1 MTILNFDGS
10 WYGLLC
16 CIFHVY
22 EYKLDAVSVSNSVH
36 SQVDAFSSKRE
47 VYTDPEQAARVSK
60 GLAGKLSAKGLGDL
74 YACFLSE
81 LPEAPSLIVRYARA
95 VFSEGLTEKA
105 FGNADVLKVT
115 QIAKMVSR
123 ERHRMKAFI
132 RFQLT
137 ADNVYFAEI
146 EPDFNVL
153 PLIAGHFKRRY
164 ADQEWIIYDKRRK
177 YGIYYD
183 LQKIEEV
190 QFTFSKGKTNT
201 SVFSESEALYQNM
214 WKDYFKHVS
223 IDSRKN
229 TALHLRHVPKRYW
242 KHLIEKQVY

>member
-1 MTILNFDGS
+1 MTPLIYDGS
-10 WYGLLC
+10 WHGLLC
-16 CIFHVY
+16 CIFDVY
-22 EYKLDAVSVSNSVH
+22 EYKLGPVSVTTESLY
-36 SQVDAFSSKRE
+36 QPDAFSAPRQ
-47 VYTDPEQAARVSK
+47 VFTDPGHAERVLK
-60 GLAGKLSAKGLGDL
+60 GLLKKISAQAVTNL
-74 YACFLSE
+74 YTCYLSE
-81 LPEAPSLIVRYARA
+81 LPEAPSLIVRYVRA
-95 VFSEGLTEKA
+95 VFSEGMSETA
-105 FGNADVLKVT
+105 FGHPDVLRVSK
-115 QIAKMVSR
+115 IAKMVSR

-137 ADNVYFAEI
+137 ADNIYFAEV

-153 PLIAGHFKRRY
+153 PLIVSHFRNRY
-164 ADQEWIIYDKRRK
+164 ADQRWIIYDRKRR

-183 LQKIEEV
+183 LQQVEEV
-190 QFTFSKGKTNT
+190 EFTFSEGKQSNH
-201 SVFSESEALYQNM
+201 VFAESEGQYQNM

>member
-1 MTILNFDGS
+1 MTTLIYDGS
-10 WYGLLC
+10 WFGLLC
-16 CIFHVY
+16 CIFDIY
-22 EYKLDAVSVSNSVH
+22 EYKLGAVSVSTPERY
-36 SQVDAFSSKRE
+36 QPDAFSAPRE
-47 VYTDPEQAARVSK
+47 VHTDTQHAARVSK
-60 GLAGKLSAKGLGDL
+60 GLLKNVSAKAYADL

-81 LPEAPSLIVRYARA
+81 LPEVPALIVRYARA
-95 VFSEGLTEKA
+95 VFSEKLSETA
-105 FGNADVLKVT
+105 FGNPDVLRVT
-115 QIAKMVSR
+115 QISKMVSR

-137 ADNVYFAEI
+137 ADNIYFAEV

-153 PLIAGHFKRRY
+153 PLIMGHFKNRY
-164 ADQEWIIYDKRRK
+164 ADQEWIIFDKKRQ

-183 LQKIEEV
+183 LQRVEEV
-190 QFTFSKGKTNT
+190 QFTFSEGKSNPNA
-201 SVFSESEALYQNM
+201 FAESEALYQNM

>member
-1 MTILNFDGS
+1 MTLLTFDGS

-16 CIFHVY
+16 CIFDVY
-22 EYKLDAVSVSNSVH
+22 DYKLGAVYVSADTHN
-36 SQVDAFSSKRE
+36 QTDAFGSERI
-47 VYTDPEQAARVSK
+47 VYTDPEHAARVSK
-60 GLAGKLSAKGLGDL
+60 GLAGKLSAKAMGDL

-95 VFSEGLTEKA
+95 VFSNGLTENA
-105 FGNADVLKVT
+105 FGNADLLKVT

-137 ADNVYFAEI
+137 SDNIFFAEI
-146 EPDFNVL
+146 EPDFNVI
-153 PLIAGHFKRRY
+153 PLIAGHFKGRY

-183 LQKIEEV
+183 LQKVEEV
-190 QFTFSKGKTNT
+190 QFTFSEGKIN
-201 SVFSESEALYQNM
+201 SNVFAESEALYQNM

>member
-1 MTILNFDGS
+1 MTILVFDGS
-10 WYGLLC
+10 WHGLLC
-16 CIFHVY
+16 CVFDVY
-22 EYKLDAVSVSNSVH
+22 EYKLGAVSVSTH
-36 SQVDAFSSKRE
+36 AHKQADAFSSERI
-47 VYTDPEQAARVSK
+47 VYTDPEHAARVLK
-60 GLAGKLSAKGLGDL
+60 GLAAKISAKAIADL

-81 LPEAPSLIVRYARA
+81 LPDAPSLIVRYARA
-95 VFSEGLTEKA
+95 VFSAGLSEKA
-105 FGNADVLKVT
+105 FGNADVLKIT

-137 ADNVYFAEI
+137 SDNIYFAEV
-146 EPDFNVL
+146 EPDFNVI

-164 ADQEWIIYDKRRK
+164 ADQEWIIYDKKRK

-183 LQKIEEV
+183 LNKVEEV
-190 QFTFSKGKTNT
+190 QFTFTDEKNNPN
-201 SVFSESEALYQNM
+201 VFAESEVLYQNM

>member
-1 MTILNFDGS
+1 MTLLTFDGS

-16 CIFHVY
+16 CIFDVY
-22 EYKLDAVSVSNSVH
+22 EYKLGAVSVNADAH
-36 SQVDAFSSKRE
+36 SQTDAFGSERT
-47 VYTDPEQAARVSK
+47 VYTDPGHAARVSK
-60 GLAGKLSAKGLGDL
+60 GLAGKLSAKAMGDL

-95 VFSEGLTEKA
+95 VFSDGLTENA
-105 FGNADVLKVT
+105 FGNTDVLRVT
-115 QIAKMVSR
+115 QIGKMVSR

-137 ADNVYFAEI
+137 SDNIYFAEI
-146 EPDFNVL
+146 EPDYNVI
-153 PLIAGHFKRRY
+153 PLIAGHFRRRY

-183 LQKIEEV
+183 LQKVEEV
-190 QFTFSKGKTNT
+190 QFTFSEGKTNPNA
-201 SVFSESEALYQNM
+201 FAESEALYQNM

>member
-1 MTILNFDGS
+1 MTILVFDGS
-10 WYGLLC
+10 WHGLLC
-16 CIFHVY
+16 CVFDVF
-22 EYKLDAVSVSNSVH
+22 EYKLGPVSVSACSHN
-36 SQVDAFSSKRE
+36 QADAFGAERL
-47 VYTDPEQAARVSK
+47 VCTDPAHAARVSK
-60 GLAGKLSAKGLGDL
+60 GLFGKLSAKAMADL

-81 LPEAPSLIVRYARA
+81 WSEAPSLIVRYARA
-95 VFSEGLTEKA
+95 VFSEGLTE
-105 FGNADVLKVT
+105 NAYGHPDVLKVT
-115 QIAKMVSR
+115 QIAKRVSR

-137 ADNVYFAEI
+137 SDGIYFAQI
-146 EPDFNVL
+146 EPDFNVI

-164 ADQEWIIYDKRRK
+164 ADQEWIIYDKKRQ

-183 LQKIEEV
+183 LKKVEEV
-190 QFTFSKGKTNT
+190 QFTFSEGKPNPSAFT
-201 SVFSESEALYQNM
+201 ESEALYQTM
-214 WKDYFKHVS
+214 WRDYFKHVS

>member
-1 MTILNFDGS
+1 MTILVFDGS

-16 CIFHVY
+16 CIFDVY
-22 EYKLDAVSVSNSVH
+22 EYKLDAVSVTGNAYD
-36 SQVDAFSSKRE
+36 QADAFSSKRE
-47 VYTDPEQAARVSK
+47 VYTDPEHAARVYK

-81 LPEAPSLIVRYARA
+81 LPEAPSLVVRYARA
-95 VFSEGLTEKA
+95 VFSDGLTENA

-137 ADNVYFAEI
+137 ADNIYFAEI
-146 EPDFNVL
+146 EPDFNVI

-164 ADQEWIIYDKRRK
+164 ADQEWIIFDKRRK

-183 LQKIEEV
+183 LQKVEEV
-190 QFTFSKGKTNT
+190 QFTFSEGKANPNA
-201 SVFSESEALYQNM
+201 FSESEALYQNM

>member
-1 MTILNFDGS
+1 MTILVFDGS
-10 WYGLLC
+10 WHGLLC
-16 CIFHVY
+16 CIFDVY
-22 EYKLDAVSVSNSVH
+22 EYKLGAVSVSAHAHN
-36 SQVDAFSSKRE
+36 QADAFSSERM
-47 VYTDPEQAARVSK
+47 VYTDPEHAVRVSK
-60 GLAGKLSAKGLGDL
+60 GLAGKLSAKALGDL

-81 LPEAPSLIVRYARA
+81 SPEVPSLIVRYARA
-95 VFSEGLTEKA
+95 VFSAGLSENA
-105 FGNADVLKVT
+105 YGNADVLKVT

-137 ADNVYFAEI
+137 SDNIYFAEI
-146 EPDFNVL
+146 EPDFNVI

-183 LQKIEEV
+183 LQKVEEV
-190 QFTFSKGKTNT
+190 QFTFSEGKTNPNA
-201 SVFSESEALYQNM
+201 FAESEALYQNM

>member
-1 MTILNFDGS
+1 MTVLVFDGS
-10 WYGLLC
+10 WHGLLC
-16 CIFHVY
+16 CIFDVF
-22 EYKLDAVSVSNSVH
+22 EYKLKAISISTPAH
-36 SQVDAFSSKRE
+36 KQVDAFSSERV
-47 VYTDPEQAARVSK
+47 VYTDPEHAIRVYK
-60 GLAGKLSAKGLGDL
+60 GLASKISAKALGDL

-95 VFSEGLTEKA
+95 VFSTGLSENA

-115 QIAKMVSR
+115 QLAKMVSR

-137 ADNVYFAEI
+137 SDNIYFAGI
-146 EPDFNVL
+146 EPDFNVI

-164 ADQEWIIYDKRRK
+164 ADQEWIIYDKKRK

-183 LQKIEEV
+183 LEKVEEV
-190 QFTFSKGKTNT
+190 QFTFTDRKAAPDI
-201 SVFSESEALYQNM
+201 FAESEILYQNM

-242 KHLIEKQVY
+242 KHLVEKQDY